1 MALKEMLHAP
11 WHRTVILTSF
21 LKCSQKTKKTL
32 KKFLNFQKM
41 CVFSFF
47 QIKDLINSLKT
58 LKYMILKKVKIIQNK
73 TLNKDF
79 FKLLKKYFPKA
90 HREKINSW
98 KI

>member
-21 LKCSQKTKKTL
+21 LKCSQKKQKTL
-32 KKFLNFQKM
+32 KKFLNFQKNV
-41 CVFSFF
+41 CFFSFF

-79 FKLLKKYFPKA
+79 FKLLKKY
-90 HREKINSW
+90 
-98 KI
+98 

>member
-1 MALKEMLHAP
+1 
-11 WHRTVILTSF
+11 
-21 LKCSQKTKKTL
+21 
-32 KKFLNFQKM
+32 M

-79 FKLLKKYFPKA
+79 FKLLKNINGKSY
-90 HREKINSW
+90 KIANSVTF
-98 KI
+98 IARAI